1 LFTGKLESGDSAAE
15 NFSFQQPNAAL
26 FSLLVIKSK
35 PERDKDMS
43 HRNREAVIAIFLL
56 AVVVLACKNSGNT
69 NSARSDN
76 SNTNVSSSSKP
87 DADDVIHSATGVEK
101 EKPAAGKANV
111 QGKVFFNEKPVADI
125 EVKLCEKFNRF
136 IGGCGGETFTTRTD
150 ANGEYLIKNVP
161 AGLYEGLTAKVF
173 NTNYYVF
180 ATSGFVGSAKYQVEA
195 DQTFFA
201 PDTNLF
207 KSDLKLISPR
217 AGSKVGANN
226 IEVKWDAYP
235 DAAYYKFSIHAD
247 SDTDAKTEYDFIN
260 KRVDGTSYTLEKPL
274 TPGSYTC
281 QVVAYN
287 ANDVKLSESADDIKF
302 TVTGEK

>member
-1 LFTGKLESGDSAAE
+1 
-15 NFSFQQPNAAL
+15 
-26 FSLLVIKSK
+26 
-35 PERDKDMS
+35 MS
-43 HRNREAVIAIFLL
+43 HSNREAVIAISLL

-150 ANGEYLIKNVP
+150 ANGEYLIKNVA

-180 ATSGFVGSAKYQVEA
+180 ATSGIVGSAKYQLEA

-217 AGSKVGANN
+217 AGSKVSANN

-302 TVTGEK
+302 TVSQ